1 VFQQCEVTYT
11 PIFLGGLMKAC
22 NNTPPIMVKNKDK
35 WIAIERLRWARLFN
49 IPMCEEI
56 PEGFPPMTLAVQ
68 RALCAL
74 AIERPSAVPAALDAL
89 YHALWV
95 ERQPIQNKD
104 VAISILAKGLDVSAD
119 EAKSLFEKGASTEAK
134 ALLAKNTDLAFSEG
148 AFGLPWFVGKYTT
161 FSAVVS
167 EGCKLI

>member
-1 VFQQCEVTYT
+1 
-11 PIFLGGLMKAC
+11 MKAC
-22 NNTPPIMVKNKDK
+22 NNTPPIAIKNKDK

-56 PEGFPPMTLAVQ
+56 PEGFPPMTLAIQ

-74 AIERPSAVPAALDAL
+74 SMDRPSAVPVALDAL

-104 VAISILAKGLDVSAD
+104 VAISVLAKGLNVSIEESKA
-119 EAKSLFEKGASTEAK
+119 LFEKGATPQAK
-134 ALLAKNTDLAFSEG
+134 ALLSKNTDLAFENG
-148 AFGLPWFVGKYTT
+148 AFGLPWFVGKR
-161 FSAVVS
+161 
-167 EGCKLI
+167 

>member
-1 VFQQCEVTYT
+1 
-11 PIFLGGLMKAC
+11 MKAC

-35 WIAIERLRWARLFN
+35 WIAAERLRWARLFN

-74 AIERPSAVPAALDAL
+74 ELDQPSAVPAALDAL
-89 YHALWV
+89 YQALWV

-104 VAISILAKGLDVSAD
+104 VAISVFAKGLHLSTDA
-119 EAKSLFEKGASTEAK
+119 AISLFEKGASPEAK
-134 ALLAKNTDLAFSEG
+134 ALLAKHTDLAFDEG
-148 AFGLPWFVGKYTT
+148 AFGLPWFVGKHVI
-161 FSAVVS
+161 FLS
-167 EGCKLI
+167 